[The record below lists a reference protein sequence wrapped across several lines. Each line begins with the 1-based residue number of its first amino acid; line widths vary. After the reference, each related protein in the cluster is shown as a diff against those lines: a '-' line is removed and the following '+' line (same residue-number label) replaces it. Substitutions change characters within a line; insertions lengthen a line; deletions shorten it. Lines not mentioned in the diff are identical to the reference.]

1 MKKDDI
7 LDVSNEEKRIAFDL
21 YQALKDIEEQ
31 YTGETIAGDPSPQN
45 LDPSDRRQGTLMA
58 SGDFPEFETY
68 ADVIDAYNS
77 GVAVE
82 PGESL
87 TDYIKKNNIKI
98 KEIDMDPLG
107 DLEKTFKGAAGG
119 RVKLGSGAGVID
131 YGKKYLKYKD
141 RPTQERLN
149 KIIEDLREGGAMS
162 ADAAL
167 DLALKQIREE

>member
-7 LDVSNEEKRIAFDL
+7 LDISNEEKVKAFDL

-58 SGDFPEFETY
+58 GGDFPEFETY

-87 TDYIKKNNIKI
+87 TDYIKRNNIKI
-98 KEIDMDPLG
+98 KEIEMDPLG
-107 DLEKTFKGAAGG
+107 DLEKTFKGAASALIAPPSL
-119 RVKLGSGAGVID
+119 RSS
-131 YGKKYLKYKD
+131 
-141 RPTQERLN
+141 
-149 KIIEDLREGGAMS
+149 IILFNLS
-162 ADAAL
+162 
-167 DLALKQIREE
+167 